1 MDHDKKC
8 QDILLY
14 YSLYNRNTKLYI
26 IDHSI
31 MLGPAIALLSWISTF
46 TIGKIIVNQIMFYN
60 DYEGSGKFE
69 GLAVLWEDGE
79 KAEAAAD
86 CLNDRSPMHNVRSRC
101 KVRYRLFFYQKAPSF
116 SSFITQPNQVLNRI

>member
-8 QDILLY
+8 QDVLLLFTVY
-14 YSLYNRNTKLYI
+14 FSRNTKLYI

-31 MLGPAIALLSWISTF
+31 MLGPAIALLSCISTF
-46 TIGKIIVNQIMFYN
+46 IIGKISVHQIMFSN
-60 DYEGSGKFE
+60 DSEGSGEFE

-86 CLNDRSPMHNVRSRC
+86 CLNDRSPMHNVSKC

-116 SSFITQPNQVLNRI
+116 SSFITQPNEPGRRI